1 MVLPLFATR
10 FADYAGGH
18 PSLFHTTTSF
28 LIWYKMTY
36 IIQTYMDG
44 IYKDVSVYAQSGTH
58 SRFTLW
64 IIVVLTY
71 NPSVLMCVE
80 ITDAP
85 KL

>member
-1 MVLPLFATR
+1 MQNLGCTVI
-10 FADYAGGH
+10 
-18 PSLFHTTTSF
+18 
-28 LIWYKMTY
+28 LID
-36 IIQTYMDG
+36 I
-44 IYKDVSVYAQSGTH
+44 
-58 SRFTLW
+58 